1 MMPKPSDAALAR
13 LQRHQN
19 GVMDD
24 LCCIV
29 HVSRS
34 SGTYSTQS
42 TETRTMVSGVA
53 CGIQF
58 TNGQLK
64 QGSQVLL
71 IEYDAILRLPSSQPV
86 LITDEI
92 QLIEKGVTVISGTFR
107 PVSYPVVSSSVQ
119 HVNLKRV
126 AS

>member
-1 MMPKPSDAALAR
+1 MTRSPSDATLRR
-13 LQRHQN
+13 LQLHQN

-29 HVSRS
+29 HVTRS

-42 TETRTMVSGVA
+42 TESRTMVSGVA

-64 QGSQVLL
+64 QGAQVLL
-71 IEYDAILRLPSSQPV
+71 IEYDAILRLPSSQAV
-86 LITDEI
+86 ALTDEI
-92 QLIEKGVTVISGTFR
+92 LLIEKGMTEISGTFR
-107 PVSYPVVSSSVQ
+107 PVSYPVVSSTVQ
-119 HVNLKRV
+119 HVNIKRV
-126 AS
+126 VA